1 MADFK
6 RKILSDL
13 ENWRKKDNR
22 KPLVL
27 RGARQVGKTT
37 VVKLF
42 ATQFRGFIS
51 LNLELERERELF
63 RTGMDVNKTI
73 SKISFYSGV
82 MLDSSTLL
90 FIDEIQN
97 EPQAIQMLR
106 YFYEEHP
113 DICVISAGSLLES
126 YVGKNFSFPVGR
138 VEYMYMHPCS
148 FYEYMGAMSED
159 FDLQAIY
166 EGNHHFIHERL
177 MDHFQTYTLLGGM
190 PEVIRQ
196 FASSKNLRSVETV
209 YSTLLSSYQDDVE
222 KYATNKTQISIIR
235 HILQYGWAS
244 AAEIITFERFAG
256 SAYKSRE
263 MKEAFLTLQKSML
276 LEIAYPT
283 NSVRM
288 PLQEQFTKHPKL
300 FWLDTGIV
308 NYVSAVRDELFGA
321 KDIQDVYR
329 GRVAEHIVGQELLT
343 LSNTTNQHR
352 SFWYKSDKSEAEV
365 DLLYAYNGYIVPIEV
380 KSGVNSRLKSL
391 QSFMSVCPHNVAVR
405 VWSKPFSVD
414 EVKNSINDKSFILLN
429 IPFYLVG
436 ILPSILQPYLG

>member
-1 MADFK
+1 MSDFK
-6 RKILSDL
+6 RKILYDL
-13 ENWRKKDNR
+13 EQWRKKDNR

-37 VVKLF
+37 AVKLF
-42 ATQFRGFIS
+42 ANQFKAFIS
-51 LNLELERERELF
+51 LNLEIEKERDLF

-73 SKISFYSGV
+73 SKISFYTGFS
-82 MLDSSTLL
+82 LDSDTLL

-97 EPQAIQMLR
+97 EPEAIQMLR
-106 YFYEEHP
+106 FFYEQHP
-113 DICVISAGSLLES
+113 EICVISAGSLLET
-126 YVGKNFSFPVGR
+126 YVGKTFSFPVGR
-138 VEYMYMHPCS
+138 VEYMYMYPCS
-148 FYEYMGAMSED
+148 FYEYMGAISED
-159 FDLQAIY
+159 FDLRAIY

-177 MDHFQTYTLLGGM
+177 IEHFQTYTLLGGM
-190 PEVIRQ
+190 PEAVQQ
-196 FASSKNLRSVETV
+196 FVASKNLRTVEKV
-209 YSTLLSSYQDDVE
+209 YSTLLYYQDDVE
-222 KYATNKTQISIIR
+222 KYAVNRTQVSIIR

-256 SAYKSRE
+256 SSYKSRE

-276 LEIAYPT
+276 LETAYPT

-308 NYVSAVRDELFGA
+308 NFVAAIRNELFGA

-329 GRVAEHIVGQELLT
+329 GRIAEHIVGQELLT
-343 LSNTTNQHR
+343 LSNTINQHR
-352 SFWYKSDKSEAEV
+352 TFWYKNDKSEAEV
-365 DLLYAYNGYIVPIEV
+365 DLLYAYNGQIVPIEV

-405 VWSKPFSVD
+405 VWSNPFSVD
-414 EVKNSINDKSFILLN
+414 EVKNAITGKTFILLN
-429 IPFYLVG
+429 TPFYLVG
-436 ILPSILQPYLG
+436 MLPSILQPYLG